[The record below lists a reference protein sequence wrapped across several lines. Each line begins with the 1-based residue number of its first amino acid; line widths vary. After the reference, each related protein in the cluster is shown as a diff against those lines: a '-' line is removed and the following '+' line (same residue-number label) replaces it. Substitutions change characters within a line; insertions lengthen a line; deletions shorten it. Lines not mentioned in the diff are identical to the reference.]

1 MKKLKRTMAAVVFGV
16 TVAAVVQELSK
27 PEEERE
33 WHGTVAGFV
42 PYDFRPP
49 TLERLRDSWWNPD
62 SEQLFTDRVFG
73 VGWAINLARVAELI
87 KERQGSST

>member
-16 TVAAVVQELSK
+16 TVAAVIKELSK

-33 WHGTVAGFV
+33 WHGIVAGFV

-49 TLERLRDSWWNPD
+49 TLDRLRDSWWNPE
-62 SEQLFTDRVFG
+62 SEELFTDRVFG
-73 VGWAINLARVAELI
+73 VGWAVNLARVAELV
-87 KERQGSST
+87 KQRQAGSV

>member
-16 TVAAVVQELSK
+16 TVAAVIQELSK

-33 WHGTVAGFV
+33 WHGIVAGFV

-49 TLERLRDSWWNPD
+49 TLDRLRDSWWNPE
-62 SEQLFTDRVFG
+62 SEELFTDRVFG
-73 VGWAINLARVAELI
+73 VGWAVNLARVAALV
-87 KERQGSST
+87 KQRQAGSV

>member
-1 MKKLKRTMAAVVFGV
+1 MKKLKRMVATVVFGV
-16 TVAAVVQELSK
+16 TVAAVVQELRK

-42 PYDFRPP
+42 PYDFRAP
-49 TLERLRDSWWNPD
+49 TFDRLRDAWWNPE

-73 VGWAINLARVAELI
+73 VGWAVNLARVAELI
-87 KERQGSST
+87 KQERIS